1 MLEELKQY
9 DKPPAHYND
18 VPIQPAAVRSVVKFI
33 KRQLFREAYEPDL
46 ESIQDPRK
54 RKNAEDLNARI
65 KKAWALETVSRF
77 VYTKPVVPFLHGE
90 PGHGKTTA
98 CKLAAE
104 EFCKDVGMNFVH
116 RPSNEYQ
123 PTKDDFIYIQM
134 ELAGENSS
142 TTQGGL
148 PSKSKTE
155 DGQEYTH
162 KVPLRQIQ
170 MVEEAG
176 FGFLVYDDA
185 KNASPNIQ
193 NILMSTMEERAFQ
206 GNNLGR
212 IAVAGTGNLGT
223 DGTNVHQMSS
233 ANMTRM
239 ANFAT
244 YDTVGDFVERVLTGK
259 QDKAPD
265 GMDMDVAGD
274 AVASFLIR
282 NPDCFTEKPER
293 ERVPGTYAC
302 PRSWSKLIQEMRSE
316 IHKLLSIEDMV
327 NADLGDTQSSG
338 RKKLVE
344 FAQEIGLEP
353 TDDNLVSVKQM
364 VEEKDLELK
373 NEDDLHSQMQR
384 SVCSIMGNK
393 EGKAGKRFA
402 EYLYRRLSYGTDLM
416 ADAIVKNGQ
425 LTDAQNK
432 QFVNKYSGQ
441 SAEAR
446 DFGHHMTVSLAE
458 AASGPLASAMRNN
471 DGPEIQRISKNFTKG
486 LFAPAD
492 VEQDGKK
499 FNVALDDG
507 EINRALYFLMSKTAG
522 KLKDNQKLRS
532 SSTGYIMDSNALQS
546 FLTGAAKEPTAAQS
560 IDGDRTR
567 YDLLSD
573 MLTNQKQRDIVVSDD
588 LAALLANAAEEKAVT
603 AAEANQ
609 IEAQREQAVQE
620 TVQQQTEQA
629 PEPTQTESNEVESA
643 SESDQNS
650 KSQPAAEPAAP
661 AAAKQAV
668 EEQSET
674 PAKKQEDRFD
684 PFDDFAPEPA
694 ATKNDQSDV
703 APEDLPLPD
712 KRPEDD
718 LGFDMD
724 DDMDLDLDDIKR
736 AGGMGR

>member
-1 MLEELKQY
+1 MLAELKEH

-18 VPIQPAAVRSVVKFI
+18 VPIQPSPVRSVVKFI
-33 KRQLFREAYEPDL
+33 KHQLFKEAYEPDL
-46 ESIQDPRK
+46 DSISDPDK
-54 RKNAEDLNARI
+54 RKHAEELNKRI
-65 KKAWALETVSRF
+65 KKAWALDTGSPF
-77 VYTKPVVPFLHGE
+77 IYTKPVVPFLHGE

-104 EFCKDVGMNFVH
+104 EFCRDVGMNFVH
-116 RPSNEYQ
+116 RPNNDYQ
-123 PTKDDFIYIQM
+123 PTSDDFIYIQM

-155 DGQEYTH
+155 SGQEFTH

-244 YDTVGDFVERVLTGK
+244 YDTVGDFVERILTGK
-259 QDKAPD
+259 QDKAPED
-265 GMDMDVAGD
+265 MDIDVAGD
-274 AVASFLIR
+274 AIVSFLIK

-302 PRSWSKLIQEMRSE
+302 PRSWSKLLHEMRSDT
-316 IHKLLSIEDMV
+316 HKRLSIEDMV
-327 NADLGDTQSSG
+327 HADLNDKQSSG
-338 RKKLVE
+338 YKKLE
-344 FAQEIGLEP
+344 QLAEEIGLEP
-353 TDDNLVSVKQM
+353 GEDSIAAVKRNI
-364 VEEKDLELK
+364 EEKDRELK
-373 NEDDLHSQMQR
+373 NDGDLHSQIQR
-384 SVCSIMGNK
+384 TVCSLIGNK
-393 EGKAGKRFA
+393 EGKAGKRFS

-416 ADAIVKNGQ
+416 ADSIIKNGK

-432 QFVNKYSGQ
+432 QFIQRYSGQ
-441 SAEAR
+441 SSEAR

-458 AASGPLASAMRNN
+458 AASTPLANAMRKN
-471 DGPEIQRISKNFTKG
+471 DGPEIERIAKNFTKG

-492 VEQDGKK
+492 VKQDDKK

-507 EINRALYFLMSKTAG
+507 EINRALYFLMSKTSG

-532 SSTGYIMDSNALQS
+532 SSTGYIMDSSALQS

-560 IDGDRTR
+560 IDGERTR

-573 MLTNQKQRDIVVSDD
+573 MLTNQKQRDAVVSDD
-588 LAALLANAAEEKAVT
+588 LAALLANAAEEKAMT
-603 AAEANQ
+603 AAEVNQ
-609 IEAQREQAVQE
+609 AEAQREADMQKTLEEQSAA
-620 TVQQQTEQA
+620 TEQIQEPA
-629 PEPTQTESNEVESA
+629 SEPTPEPKPEPTADVEPDNAPVKESEPEV
-643 SESDQNS
+643 
-650 KSQPAAEPAAP
+650 QPAAT
-661 AAAKQAV
+661 
-668 EEQSET
+668 QSNEI
-674 PAKKQEDRFD
+674 D
-684 PFDDFAPEPA
+684 PFDQFQPEQPAPNKTSKE
-694 ATKNDQSDV
+694 DV
-703 APEDLPLPD
+703 KPEDLPLPE

-718 LGFDMD
+718 LGFDVD
-724 DDMDLDLDDIKR
+724 DDMDLDLDDFQK